1 MQLFLYN
8 LGVFSYGFIIK
19 LAALFI
25 PKARKWIDGRKGW
38 EESLQKATEHSS
50 NWIWFHCA
58 SLGEFEMGRNLMEA
72 LKEKYPSK
80 SIIITFFSPSGYD
93 IRKNYK
99 GADYVCYL
107 PLDTQK
113 NAAKFVEILSPE
125 LVVFVKYELW
135 HHYLK
140 AVREQNIPLLLIS
153 ARMRPSS
160 PYFEGVLADLY
171 AKTLRY
177 FTAIFTQD
185 TQTAELLKKHTSHPQ
200 VIESADTR
208 FDRVYATYERFE
220 EVPEVAEFVGDRLCI
235 VCGST
240 WPKAEQ
246 LLMESFQQISQ
257 SQDICMILAPH
268 EIHESRIQQW
278 VEKHPQTSI
287 RHSQIGELKPEHN
300 ILWIDNIGML
310 SRLYHYAD
318 VAYVGGGWGTGLH
331 NILEAVVFGKPVLF
345 GPKHQKFPEA
355 GEVIERGGAFEVHD
369 QASLSS
375 QLTTLLTQ
383 PELRAEISRTN
394 QEYVKSKTGATSQ
407 ILNWCIKEVL
417 SNDKQA

>member
-1 MQLFLYN
+1 
-8 LGVFSYGFIIK
+8 
-19 LAALFI
+19 
-25 PKARKWIDGRKGW
+25 
-38 EESLQKATEHSS
+38 
-50 NWIWFHCA
+50 
-58 SLGEFEMGRNLMEA
+58 
-72 LKEKYPSK
+72 
-80 SIIITFFSPSGYD
+80 
-93 IRKNYK
+93 
-99 GADYVCYL
+99 
-107 PLDTQK
+107 
-113 NAAKFVEILSPE
+113 
-125 LVVFVKYELW
+125 
-135 HHYLK
+135 
-140 AVREQNIPLLLIS
+140 
-153 ARMRPSS
+153 MRPSS

-185 TQTAELLKKHTSHPQ
+185 AQTATLLREHTSHPQ

-208 FDRVYATYERFE
+208 FDRVYATYERFKE
-220 EVPEVAEFVGDRLCI
+220 IPEVAEFVGNRLCI

-240 WPKAEQ
+240 WPKEEQ
-246 LLMESFQQISQ
+246 MLMESFQGISQ
-257 SQDICMILAPH
+257 TQDICMILAPH

-278 VEKHPQTSI
+278 VEKYPQTSI
-287 RHSQIGELKPEHN
+287 RYSQIGDLKLEHN
-300 ILWIDNIGML
+300 ILWMDNIGML

-369 QASLSS
+369 QNSLTS
-375 QLTTLLTQ
+375 QLTILLDK
-383 PELRAEISRTN
+383 PELRSEISRTN

-417 SNDKQA
+417 SNNKQA